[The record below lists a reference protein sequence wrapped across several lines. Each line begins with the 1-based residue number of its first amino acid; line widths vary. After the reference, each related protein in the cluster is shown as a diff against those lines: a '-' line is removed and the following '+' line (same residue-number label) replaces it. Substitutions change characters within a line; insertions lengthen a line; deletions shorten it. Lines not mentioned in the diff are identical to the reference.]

1 MRPRQRLRKKAQ
13 SAPKQL
19 DALTTQGPITFG
31 QKNKSPAKKQSLV
44 LEKVLSYSSAE
55 SACSASA
62 SSSSTA
68 AETSSDSTS
77 SVPGTMAS
85 SGFSPLIPHRKSVVE
100 GKGGGMRVAGGT

>member
-1 MRPRQRLRKKAQ
+1 MLVETI
-13 SAPKQL
+13 S
-19 DALTTQGPITFG
+19 G

-44 LEKVLSYSSAE
+44 LKKVPSYSSAE

-62 SSSSTA
+62 SSSSPA

-85 SGFSPLIPHRKSVVE
+85 SGFSDRKSTRLNSSHVSISYAVFCL
-100 GKGGGMRVAGGT
+100 KKKIHCVLLYNGTTS